1 MKKKIYI
8 VACCIMATVVA
19 CTNSSTN
26 KENEQP
32 PITAVD
38 SMIKRGEYLVAT
50 IGCGD
55 CHTPKIMT
63 EKGPAPNMD
72 RFLSGYNASVP
83 LGEYDTT
90 LANSGRWALFYGDLT
105 AAAGPWGLT
114 FASNL
119 TPDPTG
125 LGNWTYDNFRKVM
138 KEGKYKGIDNSRP
151 IMPPM
156 PWQNFANLSE
166 EDLKSIFEYLKTIKP
181 INNLVPQ
188 AHLNPPPPAP
198 KQS

>member
-1 MKKKIYI
+1 MKKTIYI
-8 VACCIMATVVA
+8 VSCCIMAAVVA

-26 KENEQP
+26 KENEQT
-32 PITAVD
+32 PITSVD

-63 EKGPAPNMD
+63 EKGPAPDMD

-156 PWQNFANLSE
+156 PWQNFANMSE

-181 INNLVPQ
+181 VNNLVPQ
-188 AHLNPPPPAP
+188 AHLNPPPPAT

>member
-1 MKKKIYI
+1 MKITIYI
-8 VACCIMATVVA
+8 AGCCILAAVAA
-19 CTNSSTN
+19 CTNNGSE
-26 KENEQP
+26 KEKEQVQ
-32 PITAVD
+32 ITSVD
-38 SMIKRGEYLVAT
+38 SMVKRGEYLVAT

-63 EKGPAPNMD
+63 EKGPVPDMD
-72 RFLSGYNASVP
+72 RFLSGYNASMP

-114 FASNL
+114 FASNI

-156 PWQNFANLSE
+156 PWQNFANMTE
-166 EDLKSIFEYLKTIKP
+166 EDLRSIYEYLKTIKP
-181 INNLVPQ
+181 VNNLVPQ
-188 AHLNPPPPAP
+188 AHLNPPPPV

>member
-1 MKKKIYI
+1 MKKTIYI
-8 VACCIMATVVA
+8 VSCCIMAAVVA

-26 KENEQP
+26 KENEQT
-32 PITAVD
+32 PITSVD

-63 EKGPAPNMD
+63 EKGPAPDMD

-156 PWQNFANLSE
+156 PWQNFANMSE

-181 INNLVPQ
+181 VNNLVPQ
-188 AHLNPPPPAP
+188 AHLNPPPSAP

>member
-8 VACCIMATVVA
+8 LACCIIVVAVA
-19 CTNSSTN
+19 CTSSSTN
-26 KENEQP
+26 KENKQP
-32 PITAVD
+32 PVTSVD
-38 SMIKRGEYLVAT
+38 SMIKHGEYLVAT

-55 CHTPKIMT
+55 CHTPKKMT
-63 EKGPAPNMD
+63 DHGPVPDMD

-166 EDLKSIFEYLKTIKP
+166 DDLKSIFEYLKTIKP
-181 INNLVPQ
+181 VNNLVPQ

-198 KQS
+198 NQS